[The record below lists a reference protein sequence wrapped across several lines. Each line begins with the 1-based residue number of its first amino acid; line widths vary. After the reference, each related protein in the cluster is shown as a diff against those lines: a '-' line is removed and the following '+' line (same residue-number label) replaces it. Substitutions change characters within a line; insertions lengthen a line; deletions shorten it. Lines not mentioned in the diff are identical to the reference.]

1 MGHAGPAS
9 VADSLFHALEQRSI
23 PYVVMRGHAA
33 GEREAGVDLRVLIA
47 PEDLDSAAD
56 LAQSLGL
63 SSADGRGG
71 DRREWTTDGEGG
83 RHLRVRFTT
92 ALRYGD
98 GVGTTE
104 PDRLVLG
111 RRRRSEGV
119 AVAAS
124 SDELIDLVLHCVLE
138 ARGFGPEHRARVQE
152 LMRDLRAH
160 PPDAGRAA
168 IRVQTELA
176 PALSWSELL
185 DDVVHERWDEL
196 LARRARVVR
205 RLRKR
210 WPDAVMGRL
219 ARLLPRR
226 PPPSNGGRSAPG
238 TADNGHRS
246 APAPRGNG
254 HRSAPTA
261 SGNGHGSAGAPSGN
275 GDGSASAAS
284 GNGDGSA
291 PASPRNS
298 YRNAR
303 AAPEDARTQAPP
315 RVAGAPTELG
325 EGGRPPKR
333 AAADVTRKQIRGSGL
348 LLAGYGFSAGVKFAA
363 ELVVV
368 RYLATSQYG
377 AWTYA
382 LAAIAFLRGFAALGL
397 NRAVSKFLPQHLEE
411 RELTQ
416 FYGVLFFVLGSVA
429 IAGAV
434 VVTSFYTFP
443 EEIATLAGAGAG
455 ASLAI
460 LLVLIFR
467 VPLEVLDNV
476 LLGVSAAF
484 GDSRTIF
491 VRRFLLHPLLRLGL
505 AVLLVALAADVVFL
519 AWGYLIAAITGVT
532 YYAWSVL
539 QQMRARGLLRRS
551 LLRGLRLPVRRV
563 LSYTAP
569 VMAADWC
576 SIFMI
581 TAGPLLLGYFTDLS
595 TVALYQ
601 VVVPV
606 AALNT
611 VVFQSFAMLY
621 EPSASRLVTRKDVA
635 GLNGHYWRSALWVAV
650 LTFPLFALS
659 FTAAVPLTVTL
670 FGERYAAAAPI
681 LSVLALG
688 RFIDSMA
695 GFNAATLR
703 VSGELRR
710 LIQSNVVGALVTIVI
725 TVALIPSMGAVGAA
739 LGAVVGLATFT
750 LMKQMALR
758 ATAGITAFDV
768 THAGPYLTIAVT
780 TVLLVVV
787 RVLWAEVLWIV
798 LPAVALASL
807 AVLISAR
814 VSLSVSDTF
823 PELARW
829 RVLRTILG

>member
-1 MGHAGPAS
+1 MRHGSPTSIAEALFQ
-9 VADSLFHALEQRSI
+9 ALDERSLSYLVI
-23 PYVVMRGHAA
+23 RGH
-33 GEREAGVDLRVLIA
+33 ERGPRSVGTELRVLIA
-47 PEDLDSAAD
+47 PEDLDRAAD
-56 LAQSLGL
+56 IARSLHL
-63 SSADGRGG
+63 TPEDGRQDGG
-71 DRREWTTDGEGG
+71 HAWSTNGNGEA
-83 RHLRVRFTT
+83 RKRLSVRFTT
-92 ALRYGD
+92 TLHYGD
-98 GVGTTE
+98 GIRTAE

-111 RRRRSEGV
+111 RRRRNDGL
-119 AVAAS
+119 AVAAT
-124 SDELIDLVLHCVLE
+124 SDELIDLMLHCVLE
-138 ARGFGPEHRARVQE
+138 ARDFQPEHRARVAA
-152 LMRDLRAH
+152 LMSDLRAH

-176 PALSWSELL
+176 PALSWSDLL
-185 DDVVHERWDEL
+185 DDVVHERWDDL
-196 LARRARVVR
+196 LARRGTIVR
-205 RLRKR
+205 RLRRR
-210 WPDAVMGRL
+210 WPDAVVGRL
-219 ARLLPRR
+219 VRLLPRR
-226 PPPSNGGRSAPG
+226 SERSN
-238 TADNGHRS
+238 
-246 APAPRGNG
+246 
-254 HRSAPTA
+254 
-261 SGNGHGSAGAPSGN
+261 
-275 GDGSASAAS
+275 
-284 GNGDGSA
+284 
-291 PASPRNS
+291 
-298 YRNAR
+298 
-303 AAPEDARTQAPP
+303 
-315 RVAGAPTELG
+315 G
-325 EGGRPPKR
+325 EGGADVAARREARGEAPRFVTEPPADAEEGKRPPKR
-333 AAADVTRKQIRGSGL
+333 ASADVTRKQIRGSGL

-363 ELVVV
+363 ELIIV

-382 LAAIAFLRGFAALGL
+382 LAAIALLRGFAALGL
-397 NRAVSKFLPQHLEE
+397 SRAVTKFLPQHLEE

-429 IAGAV
+429 IAGAL

-455 ASLAI
+455 GSLAI

-505 AVLLVALAADVVFL
+505 AVLVVALAADVVFL
-519 AWGYLIAAITGVT
+519 AWGYLIAAISGVT
-532 YYAWSVL
+532 YYAWSVV
-539 QQMRARGLLRRS
+539 QQMQERGLLRRS

-569 VMAADWC
+569 VMASDWC
-576 SIFMI
+576 STFMI

-611 VVFQSFAMLY
+611 VVFQSFSMLY

-688 RFIDSMA
+688 RFVDSMA

-703 VSGELRR
+703 VSGQLRQ
-710 LIQSNVVGALVTIVI
+710 LIRANVIGALVTVAL
-725 TVALIPSMGAVGAA
+725 TVVLIPSMGAVGAA
-739 LGAVVGLATFT
+739 MGAVVGLTAFT
-750 LMKQMALR
+750 LLKQMALR
-758 ATAGITAFDV
+758 ATAGVTAFDV

-780 TVLLVVV
+780 TAGLVVV
-787 RVLWAEVLWIV
+787 RLLWADVLWIV
-798 LPAVALASL
+798 LPAVAVASL